1 MTSVHGVTDTM
12 TVLKPIETKGK
23 TAADV
28 DTILKQCR
36 DAMLEALHDMA
47 RDNRSKMESKVLEKK
62 QT

>member
-1 MTSVHGVTDTM
+1 M